1 MKVKNIGAN
10 VCTIIGGNT
19 MRDVR
24 PGDVV
29 DIDRVL
35 AAPYLAAGVFEEVV
49 QVATQAPARQ
59 EPVRPEPVR
68 ESRRYRSEP
77 DVKVS
82 DLGESDEL

>member
-1 MKVKNIGAN
+1 MRVKNIGAN

-49 QVATQAPARQ
+49 QVATQAPAR
-59 EPVRPEPVR
+59 PEPVR
-68 ESRRYRSEP
+68 ESRRYRADPE
-77 DVKVS
+77 VKVS

>member
-1 MKVKNIGAN
+1 MKVKNIGGT
-10 VCTIIGGNT
+10 VCTIIGESS

-59 EPVRPEPVR
+59 EQVKPEPAR

-82 DLGESDEL
+82 SLGESDEL